1 MKGADSHTILSANS
15 FFQIILLFFINF
27 TNFIFI
33 QTANLLILSIFHI
46 IFITPNPFVYYI
58 QIYHSIFMHI
68 AECYF
73 DVMLIVFL
81 HFSLFFMKQNILNRN
96 IFSIFLIPSKKMA
109 DINHLFSSYTI
120 NEQVRDFA

>member
-33 QTANLLILSIFHI
+33 QTANLIILSIFHI
-46 IFITPNPFVYYI
+46 IFIIPNPFVYYI
-58 QIYHSIFMHI
+58 QIYRSIFMHI

-109 DINHLFSSYTI
+109 DINHLFSSYI
-120 NEQVRDFA
+120 

>member
-46 IFITPNPFVYYI
+46 IFIIPNPFVYYI
-58 QIYHSIFMHI
+58 QIYRSIFMHI

-81 HFSLFFMKQNILNRN
+81 HFSLLVMKQNILNRN

-109 DINHLFSSYTI
+109 DINHLFSSYI
-120 NEQVRDFA
+120 

>member
-46 IFITPNPFVYYI
+46 IFIIPNPFVYYI
-58 QIYHSIFMHI
+58 QIYRSIFIHI

-81 HFSLFFMKQNILNRN
+81 HFSLFFYETKHIEPQYFFN
-96 IFSIFLIPSKKMA
+96 FSDSIKK
-109 DINHLFSSYTI
+109 DG
-120 NEQVRDFA
+120 